1 MTDMKLNKLLQEK
14 VDELYK
20 ICEENGIETLSVAVR
35 PFTKYASFFNNHWEI
50 DKKIDCYKLD
60 GKWFDFYGE

>member
-1 MTDMKLNKLLQEK
+1 MTNKEITKILQEK
-14 VDELYK
+14 VDEIYK
-20 ICEENGIETLSVAVR
+20 ICEENGIETLYVSVR

-50 DKKIDCYKLD
+50 DEKIDYYKLD